1 MDFEKM
7 DSQDTN
13 ENKDFVKN
21 TRENI
26 ISKMNSF
33 IDNEKSYSPEQK
45 EQYRGKIEKAI
56 NLAIEIHKDQKPRPD
71 GPYVNHILRVANR
84 IIEEYGIKD
93 PELVMAALLHD
104 SVEDQANKLASL
116 LPNDLTMESDR
127 AAALLFIRNEFGE
140 RVEKIVFKLSNP
152 EREPEGSSA
161 EERNII
167 YKEHVKEAIEDEDV
181 LPIKLSDF
189 SDNGLNLNS
198 VSDSER
204 RLKLSKKYLPVMEV
218 FIERLQTAHS
228 VFGGEKIVEVSERLL
243 TVTKDTKQFIQ
254 EHEVAL

>member
-7 DSQDTN
+7 NSQNTN

-33 IDNEKSYSPEQK
+33 IDSEESYSPEQK

-56 NLAIEIHKDQKPRPD
+56 NLAMEIHKDQKPRPD

-84 IIEEYGIKD
+84 LIEEYGINE

-104 SVEDQANKLASL
+104 SVEDQAAKLTSL
-116 LPNDLTMESDR
+116 LPVDSKIESER

-140 RVEKIVFKLSNP
+140 RAEKIVFKLSNP

-167 YKEHVKEAIEDEDV
+167 YKEHVKDAIEDEDV

-189 SDNGLNLNS
+189 SDNGLNLNA

-218 FIERLQTAHS
+218 FVERLQTAHN
-228 VFGGEKIVEVSERLL
+228 VFGQAKIVEVSERLL
-243 TVTKDTKQFIQ
+243 TVIKDTKQFIQ
-254 EHEVAL
+254 EREAVL